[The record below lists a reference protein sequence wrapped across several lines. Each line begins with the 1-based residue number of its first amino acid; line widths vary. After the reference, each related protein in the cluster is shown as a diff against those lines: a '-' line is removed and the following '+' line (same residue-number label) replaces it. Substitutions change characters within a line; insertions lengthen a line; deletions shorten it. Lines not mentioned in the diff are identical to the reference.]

1 MVIMKKLL
9 SITLCIAMLFSLAL
23 LAGCSSEPENLK
35 FGFGAIS
42 YIDEVK
48 NAAGATNG
56 SVATSTTFAAVT
68 LDADGKI
75 VNCKIDTIDCTLGF
89 TGDGKYV
96 KAENL
101 ATKQELG
108 ENYNMK
114 KKSPIKREW
123 NEQADAFAKVAEGK
137 TLQDVK
143 ALIVNDGKGNDEV
156 VNAGCTIT
164 ISDFVKA
171 VEKAVNNA
179 KDSTATSEDAL
190 KIGVVATA
198 TGKDAAGIAAGT
210 ADVKIS
216 VTAAAVKDGKA
227 TAMVTDAIEITAA
240 FDAKG
245 KTPVVSGNIATKLE
259 RGVKYNMKQNSP
271 IKREWYEQAAAFD
284 KECIGKTASEIA
296 GLATGDTLTKA
307 GCTID
312 VTDMLKAAEKAVK

>member
-1 MVIMKKLL
+1 MKKLL

-75 VNCKIDTIDCTLGF
+75 VKCEIDAIDATLAF
-89 TGDGKYV
+89 AADGKYV
-96 KAENL
+96 KGENPI
-101 ATKQELG
+101 TKLELG
-108 ENYNMK
+108 ENYGMK
-114 KKSPIKREW
+114 SYAGAKLEW
-123 NEQADAFAKVAEGK
+123 FEQTDAFEKVVEGK

-143 ALIVNDGKGNDEV
+143 ALVVTDGKGNDAV
-156 VNAGCTIT
+156 VSAGCTIA
-164 ISDFVKA
+164 IADFVKA

-179 KDSTATSEDAL
+179 KDSTATSEDTL
-190 KIGVVATA
+190 KLGVVATA
-198 TGKDAAGIAAGT
+198 SGKDAKGAAAGS
-210 ADVKIS
+210 AEVEIS

-227 TAMVTDAIEITAA
+227 TAMVTDAISVTAA

-245 KTPVVSGNIATKLE
+245 KTPLTSGNLATKLE
-259 RGVKYNMKQNSP
+259 QGEKYGMKAYGGA
-271 IKREWYEQAAAFD
+271 KLEWYEQAAAFD
-284 KECIGKTASEIA
+284 KECIGKTAAEIT
-296 GLATGDTLTKA
+296 GLATGDALTKA

>member
-1 MVIMKKLL
+1 MKKLL

-23 LAGCSSEPENLK
+23 LAGCSEKPLK
-35 FGFGAIS
+35 FGLGTVS

-48 NAAGATNG
+48 NAAGTTNG

-75 VNCKIDTIDCTLGF
+75 IKCEIDTIDATLGF
-89 TGDGKYV
+89 TADGKYV

-108 ENYNMK
+108 ENYGMK
-114 KKSPIKREW
+114 EYSSIKREW
-123 NEQADAFAKVAEGK
+123 NEQADAFEKITEGK

-143 ALIVNDGKGNDEV
+143 ALVVTDGKGNDAV
-156 VNAGCTIT
+156 VNAGCTIA
-164 ISDFVKA
+164 IADFVKA

-179 KDSTATSEDAL
+179 KDSTATSEDTL

-198 TGKDAAGIAAGT
+198 SGKDANGAAAGS
-210 ADVKIS
+210 AEVEIS

-227 TAMVTDAIEITAA
+227 TAMVTDAVSITAA

-245 KTPVVSGNIATKLE
+245 KTPLTSGNLASKLE
-259 RGVKYNMKQNSP
+259 LGEKYGMKTNGGA
-271 IKREWYEQAAAFD
+271 KLEWYEQAAAFD
-284 KECIGKTASEIA
+284 KECVGKTASEIA
-296 GLATGDTLTKA
+296 GLATGDALTKA